1 MDFKGGGATDEYIR
15 LEDIGDYTHVEEILP
30 IGVAT
35 LVMINLMITLTR
47 MGVAGGKSLN
57 AYFDNFGLEGVLT
70 NASLVALLFQLA
82 RFGYTSF
89 YTTGGRPWSPLVF
102 VCVLVVVQML
112 HDLIFYY
119 GVVNQVPA
127 GKNDMV
133 DILKRYSQENGSRAL
148 AGHAAF
154 IIAVAI
160 LAMLFKDKSLL
171 FLVTMGVA
179 SLYIL
184 PLALA
189 TLGPK
194 PPPPPPPPEKKAG
207 DMQGWNGPR
216 Y

>member
-1 MDFKGGGATDEYIR
+1 MDLKGGGATDDYFR
-15 LEDIGDYTHVEEILP
+15 LEDIGDYTHVEEIFP

-35 LVMINLMITLTR
+35 LFVINIVITLAR

-57 AYFDNFGLEGVLT
+57 AYFDNFGLEGILT
-70 NASLVALLFQLA
+70 NTSLVVLLFQLA
-82 RFGYTSF
+82 RFGYSSF
-89 YTTGGRPWSPLVF
+89 YTSGGRPWSPLVF

-112 HDLIFYY
+112 HDLMFYY
-119 GVVNQVPA
+119 GVVNQLSF
-127 GKNDMV
+127 GKNEMV
-133 DILKRYSQENGSRAL
+133 DVLKKYSAENGSRAL

-154 IIAVAI
+154 MIGVAI
-160 LAMLFKDKSLL
+160 CAMLFKDKSLL

-189 TLGPK
+189 TMGPK

-207 DMQGWNGPR
+207 DMRGWNGPR

>member
-1 MDFKGGGATDEYIR
+1 MDFKGGGDADDYFR
-15 LEDIGDYTHVEEILP
+15 LEDIGDYTHVEEIFP

-35 LVMINLMITLTR
+35 LFVINIVITLAR

-57 AYFDNFGLEGVLT
+57 AYFDNFGLEGILT
-70 NASLVALLFQLA
+70 NTSLVVLLFQVA
-82 RFGYTSF
+82 RFAYTSF

-102 VCVLVVVQML
+102 VCVLVVVQIL
-112 HDLIFYY
+112 HDLMFYY
-119 GVVNQVPA
+119 GVVKQLSF
-127 GKNDMV
+127 GKNEMV
-133 DILKRYSQENGSRAL
+133 DVLKKYSEENSSRAL

-154 IIAVAI
+154 MIAVAI
-160 LAMLFKDKSLL
+160 AAMLFKDKSLL
-171 FLVTMGVA
+171 FLVTMSVV

-189 TLGPK
+189 TMGPK

-207 DMQGWNGPR
+207 DMRGWNGPR

>member
-1 MDFKGGGATDEYIR
+1 MDFKGGGSTDDYFR
-15 LEDIGDYTHVEEILP
+15 LEDIGDHTHVEEIFP

-35 LVMINLMITLTR
+35 LFVINIVITLAR

-57 AYFDNFGLEGVLT
+57 AYFDNFGLEGILT
-70 NASLVALLFQLA
+70 NTSLVVLLFQVA
-82 RFGYTSF
+82 RFAYTSF

-102 VCVLVVVQML
+102 VCVLVVVQIL
-112 HDLIFYY
+112 HDLMFYY
-119 GVVNQVPA
+119 GVVKQLSF
-127 GKNDMV
+127 GKNEMV
-133 DILKRYSQENGSRAL
+133 DVLKKYSEENSSRAL

-154 IIAVAI
+154 MIAVAI
-160 LAMLFKDKSLL
+160 AAMLFKDKSLL
-171 FLVTMGVA
+171 FLVTMSVV

-189 TLGPK
+189 TMGPK

-207 DMQGWNGPR
+207 DMRGWNGPR